1 MLKCVVC
8 GWPLKNSISE
18 VWCQWCW
25 NRLRSP
31 RCTSDEA
38 ARMLELY
45 WPVWQQSINENPE
58 RRLTQV

>member
-1 MLKCVVC
+1 MKCVVC
-8 GWPLKNSISE
+8 GWPLRGINE

-25 NRLRSP
+25 NRLRSS

-45 WPVWQQSINENPE
+45 WPVWLQLHE
-58 RRLTQV
+58 RRQEQAYVCS